1 MSTKEEFTDRI
12 FKLIQPSLRVLPR
25 WLEAIGAGVIISTV
39 VEENPELKE
48 ELKELGGR
56 VFLFEAR
63 DIEKRFYLIIEEEG
77 QIKVLPHWP
86 SPPDVTMRGDIKTL
100 FDLFTGRED
109 ADTVF
114 FSRKLEI
121 SGDTASAVH
130 LKNILASI
138 Y

>member
-1 MSTKEEFTDRI
+1 MSTKEELTDRI

>member
-1 MSTKEEFTDRI
+1 MSLKERLTEELLR
-12 FKLIQPSLRVLPR
+12 LIHPSLKVLPR
-25 WLEAIGAGVIISTV
+25 WLEAIGAGVFISTV
-39 VEENPELKE
+39 VESHPTLKE
-48 ELKELGGR
+48 ELKDLCGR

-63 DIEKRFYLIIEEEG
+63 DIEKSFYLVIEEG
-77 QIKVLPHWP
+77 GIKVLPHWP
-86 SPPDVTMRGDIKTL
+86 DPPHVTMRGDIKTL
-100 FDLFTGRED
+100 LELFTGRED

-130 LKNILASI
+130 LKNILASL